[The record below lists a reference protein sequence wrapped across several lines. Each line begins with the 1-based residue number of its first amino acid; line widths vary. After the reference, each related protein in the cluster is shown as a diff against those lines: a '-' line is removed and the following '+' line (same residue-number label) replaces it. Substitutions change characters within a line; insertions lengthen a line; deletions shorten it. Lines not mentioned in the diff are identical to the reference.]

1 MMGMFDSFR
10 MPKIELP
17 DGTFSDEAFQTKD
30 LACDL
35 VEYHVTA
42 DGRVQRSVKD
52 DDYNHTHWE
61 SSKLTATDVTLDNGE
76 LRLTADFFMGRL
88 NRLDIIP

>member
-1 MMGMFDSFR
+1 MFDSFR

-35 VEYHVTA
+35 NEYHVTA
-42 DGRVQRSVKD
+42 DGRVQRSVKN
-52 DDYNHTHWE
+52 DDYDHVRWQ
-61 SSKLTATDVTLDNGE
+61 SSQLTATNVTLNNGD
-76 LRLTADFFMGRL
+76 LRLSADFFQGRL
-88 NRLDIIP
+88 ARLDIIN